1 MGTLENK
8 IALVTG
14 GTSGIGK
21 AAALAFGAAGAK
33 VVFSGR
39 REREG
44 EEVADLMR
52 ASGIDCL
59 FVRSDASIE
68 QDVNALIQKTVE
80 HYGRLDIA
88 FNNAGFEGLIK
99 PLHEQTAKDFD
110 DLMMINLR
118 GVFLCLKYEIQQM
131 LAQGSGVIVNNSSIL
146 GLVGFPGSSP
156 YVTSKHAII
165 GLTRTA
171 ALDYAQQGIRINAVS
186 PGFIQT
192 EIVDRLIQAGLTQ
205 EKIESITPMG
215 RIGRPEE
222 VASAIVFLCSD
233 SASYITGQSLV
244 IDGGYTVP

>member
-1 MGTLENK
+1 MKTLENK

-14 GTSGIGK
+14 GTSGIGEATVK
-21 AAALAFGAAGAK
+21 AFGAAGAK

-39 REREG
+39 REQG
-44 EEVADLMR
+44 EDIADLMR
-52 ASGIDCL
+52 RSGIDCL

-99 PLHEQTAKDFD
+99 PLHEQTIEDFD
-110 DLMMINLR
+110 SLMMINLR

-156 YVTSKHAII
+156 YVTSKHGII

-171 ALDYAQQGIRINAVS
+171 ALDYASKNIRINAVS

-233 SASYITGQSLV
+233 AASYITGQSLV

>member
-1 MGTLENK
+1 MKTLENK

-14 GTSGIGK
+14 GTSGIGEATVK
-21 AAALAFGAAGAK
+21 AFGAAGAK

-39 REREG
+39 REQG
-44 EEVADLMR
+44 EDIADLMR
-52 ASGIDCL
+52 RSGIDCL

-68 QDVNALIQKTVE
+68 QNVIALIQRTVQ
-80 HYGRLDIA
+80 HYGRLDVA

-99 PLHEQTAKDFD
+99 PLHEQTANDFD

-156 YVTSKHAII
+156 YVTSKHGII

-171 ALDYAQQGIRINAVS
+171 ALDYAHQGIRINAVS

-192 EIVDRLIQAGLTQ
+192 EIVDRLTQAGLTQ
-205 EKIESITPMG
+205 EKIESMTPMG

-233 SASYITGQSLV
+233 AASYITGQSLV